1 MVLLEADNSELSQS
15 GERLELALEI
25 EVFKDES
32 RDSVVE
38 ARDACPGTWVGGGVP
53 SCKFVCFICT
63 RFERQE
69 RFQIWVFR
77 SLGEKEMED
86 EKKKVK
92 GRRTYRLGFAIVVCI
107 LTYDWV
113 CVCCSCVWLTRKISC
128 WVCVWLTRKISC
140 WVCVCVS
147 GLVIFGF

>member
-1 MVLLEADNSELSQS
+1 MSDSNEPWRSRSSRASSETQS
-15 GERLELALEI
+15 WRHETPI
-25 EVFKDES
+25 
-32 RDSVVE
+32 
-38 ARDACPGTWVGGGVP
+38 PGTWVGGGVP

-107 LTYDWV
+107 LTDDWV

-128 WVCVWLTRKISC
+128 WVCV
-140 WVCVCVS
+140 CVS
-147 GLVIFGF
+147 GKVIFGF